1 MQINPMTEVAMELPE
16 GTPIWEFPLPVGY
29 TVRRYA
35 SAADRAAWVRI
46 VAAAERYHAVI
57 DERLHRSQFGDD
69 EAIIAQRQLFLVS
82 PEGRDIGTATAWFGG
97 ERRGPEW
104 GRFHW
109 LAIVPE
115 CQGRGL
121 AKPLIAI
128 TLRRLRELGHA
139 NIWLTTEMVREHA
152 IRIYLRFGFRPDL
165 THPHAPEAWRLL
177 EQRLS
182 ARADRPRNGDET

>member
-1 MQINPMTEVAMELPE
+1 MNPMTEVAMELPAE
-16 GTPIWEFPLPVGY
+16 IPIPEFALPAGY
-29 TVRRYA
+29 NVRRYA
-35 SAADRAAWVRI
+35 AGADRAAWVRI
-46 VAAAERYHAVI
+46 VGAAERYHAVI

-69 EAIIAQRQLFLVS
+69 EALIAQRQLFLVS
-82 PEGRDIGTATAWFGG
+82 PDGRDIGTATAWFGG
-97 ERRGPEW
+97 DRRGPEW

-128 TLRRLRELGHA
+128 TLKRLRELGHA
-139 NIWLTTEMVREHA
+139 NIWLTTEMVRENA
-152 IRIYLRFGFRPDL
+152 IRIYLQFGFRPDL
-165 THPHAPEAWRLL
+165 AHPQAPEAWRVL

-182 ARADRPRNGDET
+182 AGAARLRKGEKT